1 MIALEGVEMG
11 QPAGEPRR
19 RIGVLL
25 MAYGGPDSL
34 DEVPAYLDDVRGGRP
49 TSPELLHEMTERYRA
64 IGGRSPILEHTRA
77 QAACIERALNDERA
91 ADGRT
96 QYRTYVG
103 MRHWHPYIREVIPQ
117 ILAEGV
123 DQLVAVV
130 MAPHYSRMSVGAYM
144 QRVNEA
150 LEAAGAQIPVTQV
163 ESWKD
168 QPAFIEAVAEK
179 ITEALEQFPADERSN
194 VAVVFTAHSL
204 PKRILDW
211 NDPYPDELRVSV
223 EAVAARVQPPNW
235 RFAFQSQGVTADPW
249 LGPDVESTLEELA
262 REGFKNV
269 LVVPI
274 GFVSDHVEV
283 LYDVDIEHREHAER
297 LGMRLERTK
306 SLNDAP
312 MLGKAIA
319 DAVRAKL
326 AASSKQGVDA

>member
-1 MIALEGVEMG
+1 MIKLEGVEMEH
-11 QPAGEPRR
+11 PVGESKR

-34 DEVPAYLDDVRGGRP
+34 DDVPAYLDDVRGGRP
-49 TSPELLHEMTERYRA
+49 TSPELIHEMTERYRA
-64 IGGRSPILEHTRA
+64 IGGRSPILELTRA
-77 QAACIERALNDERA
+77 QAACVERALNDERA
-91 ADGRT
+91 AAEGIE
-96 QYRTYVG
+96 YRTCVG

-117 ILAEGV
+117 ILADGA

-144 QRVNEA
+144 KRVNEA

-168 QPAFIEAVAEK
+168 QPAFVEAVAEK
-179 ITEALEQFPADERSN
+179 IAEALKQFPEDERDN

-204 PKRILDW
+204 PKRILEW

-223 EAVAARVQPPNW
+223 EAVAARVQPPHW
-235 RFAFQSQGVTADPW
+235 RFAFQSQGATADPW

-269 LVVPI
+269 LIVPI

-312 MLGKAIA
+312 LLGKAVA
-319 DAVRAKL
+319 DAVREKL
-326 AASSKQGVDA
+326 SAGSAQSVDA